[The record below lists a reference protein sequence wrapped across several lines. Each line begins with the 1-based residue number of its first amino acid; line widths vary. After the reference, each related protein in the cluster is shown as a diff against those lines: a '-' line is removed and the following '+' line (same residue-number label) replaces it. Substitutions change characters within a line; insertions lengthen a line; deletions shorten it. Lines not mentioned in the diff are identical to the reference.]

1 MKQIMFR
8 SKRKN
13 KTNKFVKILSLLTIF
28 FCYSSLVLAVSPNL
42 QTPSPVIYLADNLDE
57 ERNLGYCLD
66 TRGRGFSERMHAH
79 SCKPRGGDVQFVY
92 KRESLQ
98 IRSATFDGKCVIV
111 LGEAAAGSSFGLVDC
126 TSKDKLQSFDYD
138 EATLEFR
145 SSANKTLC
153 ISVGKESRRAGP
165 FMARSLRLSIC
176 QSTKPKYKQWVIL
189 EK

>member
-1 MKQIMFR
+1 MKQTIFY
-8 SKRKN
+8 SKNENQTK
-13 KTNKFVKILSLLTIF
+13 KFFKVLSLLTIF

-92 KRESLQ
+92 QRDSSQ
-98 IRSATFDGKCVIV
+98 IRSATFDGKCIVV
-111 LGEAAAGSSFGLVDC
+111 LGEAAAGSRFGLVDC
-126 TSKDKLQSFDYD
+126 SNKDKLQSFYYD
-138 EATLEFR
+138 KATLEFR
-145 SSANKTLC
+145 PSMNKTLC
-153 ISVGKESRRAGP
+153 VSVGKESRRAGP
-165 FMARSLRLSIC
+165 FMARYLRLSIC